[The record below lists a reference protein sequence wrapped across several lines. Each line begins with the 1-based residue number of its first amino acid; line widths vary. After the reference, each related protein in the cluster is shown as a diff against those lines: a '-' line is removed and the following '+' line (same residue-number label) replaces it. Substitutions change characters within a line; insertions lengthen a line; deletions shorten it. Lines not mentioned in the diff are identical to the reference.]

1 MALFKT
7 VAYLEV
13 QNLFQIWFQLEYT
26 AEFPPSQEL
35 LYFSVREIL
44 LGRGLI
50 WTNELYSFVSFSVSF
65 FYLLFCLLC
74 SPPPSFTGRCPTRAG
89 TINGTSCHHHASFL
103 LAEERVEHLSCQP
116 STSEHWCLC
125 FTPHFS
131 LRRSVLHRRWA
142 CGFLGSSGHRCS
154 QW

>member
-74 SPPPSFTGRCPTRAG
+74 SPPLLHWEMSHQSWYYKWHILPPPCLFPTCRGKSWTPQLSAQHLWALVPEFHTSF
-89 TINGTSCHHHASFL
+89 
-103 LAEERVEHLSCQP
+103 LAEEVR
-116 STSEHWCLC
+116 TSQEM
-125 FTPHFS
+125 S
-131 LRRSVLHRRWA
+131 LWLPGQLWA
-142 CGFLGSSGHRCS
+142 PV
-154 QW
+154 